1 MPLPFLAVPAIA
13 TAAYGLYKS
22 GKATKDKIEANKI
35 NENAHNLIEL
45 ATEIIEDQK
54 KRTSYAL
61 ESYGSKKLRAFNSV
75 IEDFIQLF
83 GQLKNIELVSSPEL
97 DKLQLGNDS
106 NKVLDNLQND
116 YNMLMSSGLG
126 VGAGLGGGAA
136 IAFGAYNGT
145 MLLASAGTGTAIST
159 LSGAAATNATLAWLG
174 GGTLAAGGAGVAGGL
189 MVLGGLVA
197 GPALAVF
204 GLVVG
209 NKAEQALSDAK
220 SNRQMAQTNYDEA
233 ILACEK
239 LKAVEEIVNMANRVF
254 SNVTKNL
261 RRSNKELKNIIDV
274 SGTNF
279 ENFKDDEKK
288 IVFKSVKYAQLL
300 KAMIDTP
307 ILDENGNLVLSTEKK
322 IQELESQ
329 I

>member
-106 NKVLDNLQND
+106 NKLLDNLQND

-233 ILACEK
+233 ILASRNLK
-239 LKAVEEIVNMANRVF
+239 L
-254 SNVTKNL
+254 L
-261 RRSNKELKNIIDV
+261 RK
-274 SGTNF
+274 
-279 ENFKDDEKK
+279 
-288 IVFKSVKYAQLL
+288 LL
-300 KAMIDTP
+300 TWQI
-307 ILDENGNLVLSTEKK
+307 EYLVM
-322 IQELESQ
+322 
-329 I
+329 

>member
-106 NKVLDNLQND
+106 NKLLDNLQND

-233 ILACEK
+233 ILASEK
-239 LKAVEEIVNMANRVF
+239 LKAVEEIVNLANRVF

>member
-106 NKVLDNLQND
+106 NKLLDNLQND

-145 MLLASAGTGTAIST
+145 MVLASAGTGTAIST

-233 ILACEK
+233 ILASEK
-239 LKAVEEIVNMANRVF
+239 LKAVEEIVNLANRVF

>member
-1 MPLPFLAVPAIA
+1 MPLPLLAIPGIA
-13 TAAYGLYKS
+13 AAAYGIYKS
-22 GKATKDKIEANKI
+22 GRATKDKIEANKI
-35 NENAHNLIEL
+35 NEDSEKLIEL
-45 ATEIIEDQK
+45 ASEIVEEQK
-54 KRTSYAL
+54 KQTSAVL
-61 ESYGSKKLRAFNSV
+61 EDYGSRKLRAFTGS
-75 IEDFIQLF
+75 IEEFINTF
-83 GQLKNIELVSSPEL
+83 GQLKNVKLLGSPGL
-97 DKLQLGNDS
+97 DKLQAGNDAKNILAS
-106 NKVLDNLQND
+106 LEKNH
-116 YNMLMSSGLG
+116 NMLVSSGLG

-189 MVLGGLVA
+189 IVLGGLVA

-209 NKAEQALSDAK
+209 NKAEQALSNAK
-220 SNRQMAQTNYDEA
+220 SNKQIAKTNYDEA
-233 ILACEK
+233 ILASEK
-239 LKAVEEIVNMANRVF
+239 LKAVENIVSLANKIF
-254 SNVTKNL
+254 SIITSNL
-261 RRSNKELKNIIDV
+261 RRSTNELKKVIDI
-274 SGTNF
+274 SGNNF
-279 ENFKDDEKK
+279 EKFNDNEKK
-288 IVFKSVKYAQLL
+288 IVFKSVKFAQLV

-322 IQELESQ
+322 IKELQSQ